1 MSLWGLQTAAGG
13 PRKPPRLDP
22 DSILRTVIYVQAAFR
37 RFLIEELRVVAG
49 IRPTMPAPSLAVS
62 LWCCRRLLRPE
73 LIDVESEG
81 MAVAVMICAREKGL
95 TLGPIVAAY
104 ERYAPSL
111 PSDHPVLELLRERF
125 FEVEQDAEEDL
136 MSRLRAAE
144 LPSQARAVYAEAKA
158 YWGAPERPPGGGEPL
173 FPKFQALMES
183 LRHQAE
189 ESLTRMLPHCRTR
202 AGLQAMDE
210 AVELEFQEWPT
221 TLRARVRFAKVS
233 YNEYLGQMG
242 QTAFGWP
249 PVGPLGPLCSSGRW
263 LATELSEDHI
273 IVEDFVAAVKRLR
286 RQAEQ
291 DAAAELRTHLDA
303 LTEVRTKLNTDPS
316 PPRLLLEGY
325 RAEIEELLAMAM
337 PVLER
342 RRQEVG
348 TESHEVIQL
357 AKGILLPGPFAA
369 KLLEECEQV
378 ALVLRRPDPPANPGL
393 SNEEGEERSAAAVQ
407 LTQLLVYLKVE
418 LPKLAA
424 AYETEFCA
432 KLERARPT
440 VGLFTEQPGA
450 VVDEEGWWKPP
461 GFDTFERPLGESTP
475 PPTPWRPPPE
485 PPPTPPEVQPDMTV
499 NMRLHGVTMEEAQQ
513 NSEILL
519 LEKLAM
525 IVAKECG
532 IPREWITNIALAP
545 PRPKEEPMVDQEPAE
560 GDAEW
565 DAEAAAAVVGVA
577 VG

>member
-1 MSLWGLQTAAGG
+1 MSLWGLTAAAGA

-111 PSDHPVLELLRERF
+111 PLDHPVLELLTERF
-125 FEVEQDAEEDL
+125 AEVEQDAEEDL

-183 LRHQAE
+183 LRCQAE

-221 TLRARVRFAKVS
+221 TLRARLRSAKVS
-233 YNEYLGQMG
+233 YREYLGQMG
-242 QTAFGWP
+242 QNAFGWP

-263 LATELSEDHI
+263 LATELGEDHI

-291 DAAAELRTHLDA
+291 DAAAELRTHSDA

-325 RAEIEELLAMAM
+325 QTEIEELLAMAM

-357 AKGILLPGPFAA
+357 AKGILLPEPFAA
-369 KLLEECEQV
+369 KLVEECEQV

-393 SNEEGEERSAAAVQ
+393 SNEEGEERLAAAVQ
-407 LTQLLVYLKVE
+407 LTQLLGYLKVE

-424 AYETEFCA
+424 AYATEFCA

-450 VVDEEGWWKPP
+450 VVDEEGWWQPP

-475 PPTPWRPPPE
+475 PPTPWRPPAE
-485 PPPTPPEVQPDMTV
+485 PTPTPPEVQPDVTV

-532 IPREWITNIALAP
+532 IPREWITHIALAP
-545 PRPKEEPMVDQEPAE
+545 PKPKEEPKVDQAPAE

-565 DAEAAAAVVGVA
+565 DAEADAGGVGIA